1 MPLNPQAKAF
11 LDQAAASGMPP
22 LNAMP
27 LAEARKT
34 MVALFTPEQKEAIHK
49 IEDRRVPGPG
59 GYQIPVRLYIPAE
72 KGPLPVLVYF
82 HGGGWVLGDLESHD
96 AVCRELANKVG
107 CIVVAVD
114 YRLAPEHKFP
124 HAPEDCYAAT
134 KWAVL
139 NAASFGGD
147 PARIAVGGDS
157 AGGNLAAVVAQMAA
171 DRGAPTLTYQL
182 LIYPVTNYA
191 FDTPSYRDNAEGYLL
206 TREMMQWFWKHYLTT
221 DEDGKNAY
229 ASPLQ
234 ARELRRVAPAF
245 VITAEFDPLRDE
257 GEAYA
262 ARLKEAGVPVELKRY
277 DGAIHGFF
285 SLGHIM
291 DQGKQVVADAAARLK
306 AAFAK

>member
-1 MPLNPQAKAF
+1 
-11 LDQAAASGMPP
+11 
-22 LNAMP
+22 
-27 LAEARKT
+27 
-34 MVALFTPEQKEAIHK
+34 
-49 IEDRRVPGPG
+49 
-59 GYQIPVRLYIPAE
+59 
-72 KGPLPVLVYF
+72 
-82 HGGGWVLGDLESHD
+82 
-96 AVCRELANKVG
+96 
-107 CIVVAVD
+107 
-114 YRLAPEHKFP
+114 
-124 HAPEDCYAAT
+124 
-134 KWAVL
+134 VL

-147 PARIAVGGDS
+147 PSRIAVGGDS

-206 TREMMQWFWKHYLTT
+206 TRDMMQWFWKHYLTT